1 MLLIDEKLL
10 GNFYGFLER
19 FSNKDLTVTVI
30 VLTDGGVTSELV
42 TRWAVPDGHHRRSI
56 PISKGI

>member
-1 MLLIDEKLL
+1 
-10 GNFYGFLER
+10 LER
-19 FSNKDLTVTVI
+19 FPNKDLTVTVI

-56 PISKGI
+56 PISEGI